1 MHCFLNGLEGPCTRG
16 DARLLGGLSGLSIV
30 APTLT
35 EGASILI
42 LESALQD
49 CGLSSRCPSADMVLS
64 GSGSGHKWGKVS
76 QHSRHADG
84 LQTIAGR
91 VHAYPGRG
99 TERGAAS
106 SCRLA

>member
-30 APTLT
+30 APTLA

-42 LESALQD
+42 LESALHD

-64 GSGSGHKWGKVS
+64 GSEKHKWDKVS
-76 QHSRHADG
+76 QGNRHADG

-91 VHAYPGRG
+91 VDAYPGRG

-106 SCRLA
+106 SCQLA